1 MDENVGSTPLDGA
14 AETAPTTG
22 TGTRER
28 FSNMTGADYARDLLG
43 VLAVIVA
50 LQLPWSAA
58 GGAAAVPWALAS
70 ILLLVVALALPY
82 IARLGAVPA
91 SWTVHTTRRARVLLA
106 LPAAAAAIA
115 QVVLDAL
122 SVDGHSG
129 VGASVGMTL
138 TAAALAAVPRGSE
151 LGPRELDGAATAS
164 WRKVTLVAG
173 LLAALAPAAWLTLIV
188 VQRLS
193 VSGPMRDLD
202 QLNGTVIVLTLATA
216 LIVLALLV
224 PAIGAGFNG
233 SALWRRA
240 SVVVAATWAAALFA
254 ASGPG
259 SGAIESVRTLVTA
272 EHGDTHVVL
281 DVASRGYGLW
291 LVGAVAV
298 LATSPAV
305 VRGARTEGDAAIGWF
320 VTARGLL
327 GLLGLFSALFAVAT
341 VTVALEE
348 SSLGLGALLPGAVV
362 ALVLGGVALK
372 VRSMLV
378 GRPADARRPALAATI
393 ALLGLGI
400 VLVVVSRLDEAAPL
414 VPSWHASLL
423 ALVVG
428 VGLPV
433 GVLGSLTVP
442 AAVREHLA
450 ANPATPR
457 PDGSTAAF
465 RWQPRAAALS
475 ALRSA
480 PSAPS
485 APQAYA
491 QQAPG
496 PDAYGASPAQHP
508 ASPEAASAVG
518 EPQPGAVHGE
528 QSAPAPAPAAL
539 QPAALRSVEHGHVG
553 EQLDRHPAPVE
564 ERASAAEVAH
574 QPAAD
579 ESAGV
584 PAGDQV
590 TEVLRLDS
598 SASPAEPQ
606 NAAGPDRTARSEAGF
621 TWATAVDPQ
630 TPATTLAQIAQDA
643 PSLRAALAL
652 NPSTYPALVDWLGQL
667 GDAEVDEA
675 LRSRTV

>member
-1 MDENVGSTPLDGA
+1 MDENVGSMPLDGSAEAGPTA
-14 AETAPTTG
+14 ATG
-22 TGTRER
+22 IRER

-43 VLAVIVA
+43 VLAVIVS
-50 LQLPWSAA
+50 LQLPWSVA
-58 GGAAAVPWALAS
+58 GGASAVPWALAS
-70 ILLLVVALALPY
+70 ILLLVVALVLPY
-82 IARLGAVPA
+82 ITRLGAIPS

-106 LPAAAAAIA
+106 LPAVAAALA

-122 SVDGHSG
+122 SVDGQSG
-129 VGASVGMTL
+129 VGAGVGMAL
-138 TAAALAAVPRGSE
+138 TAAALAAVPRSSE
-151 LGPRELDGAATAS
+151 LGPRELDGAVTAS
-164 WRKVTLVAG
+164 WRNVTTLAG
-173 LLAALAPAAWLTLIV
+173 VLAVLAPVAWLALIV

-193 VSGPMRDLD
+193 VSGKMRDLD
-202 QLNGTVIVLTLATA
+202 QLDGPILVMALATVLVVAA
-216 LIVLALLV
+216 LVV
-224 PAIGAGFNG
+224 PAIGAGLKR

-254 ASGPG
+254 ASDS
-259 SGAIESVRTLVTA
+259 SGAAIESVRTLVTA
-272 EHGDTHVVL
+272 ERGDTHVIMAA
-281 DVASRGYGLW
+281 ASLGYGLW
-291 LVGAVAV
+291 LLGAVAV

-305 VRGARTEGDAAIGWF
+305 VRGARSEGDAAIGWF

-341 VTVALEE
+341 VLVALDEN
-348 SSLGLGALLPGAVV
+348 SLGLGALLPGAVI
-362 ALVLGGVALK
+362 ALVLGGLALK

-400 VLVVVSRLDEAAPL
+400 VLVVVSRLDEAGSII
-414 VPSWHASLL
+414 PSWHASLL

-433 GVLGSLTVP
+433 AVLVSLTVP

-465 RWQPRAAALS
+465 VWQPRARALAASRPAPS
-475 ALRSA
+475 AASA
-480 PSAPS
+480 PSAPHGYPQH
-485 APQAYA
+485 AP
-491 QQAPG
+491 APEF
-496 PDAYGASPAQHP
+496 P
-508 ASPEAASAVG
+508 ASEFSDPS
-518 EPQPGAVHGE
+518 PE
-528 QSAPAPAPAAL
+528 QSAPAPAPAGVQPVHSEPVHAEPVHSEPIAAQPVAPEVAVAPQAVAPEVAVAP
-539 QPAALRSVEHGHVG
+539 QPAAS
-553 EQLDRHPAPVE
+553 
-564 ERASAAEVAH
+564 ASG
-574 QPAAD
+574 
-579 ESAGV
+579 GV

-598 SASPAEPQ
+598 AEASAEQGSAPV
-606 NAAGPDRTARSEAGF
+606 PDRSTRTEAGF

-643 PSLRAALAL
+643 PTLRAALAL

-667 GDAEVDEA
+667 GDAEVNEA
-675 LRSRTV
+675 LRSRAV